1 MVLVYHF
8 QCMLYT
14 PLRLCEAYGSET
26 PRADEM
32 AGTVY
37 GSGPSLNLPS
47 DLSKKQPCLFINP
60 PVALFESTPGM
71 VLVATLTI

>member
-1 MVLVYHF
+1 
-8 QCMLYT
+8 MLYT
-14 PLRLCEAYGSET
+14 PPRLCEAYGSET

-37 GSGPSLNLPS
+37 GSEPSLNLPAICP
-47 DLSKKQPCLFINP
+47 KKQPGLFINP
-60 PVALFESTPGM
+60 PVALLESTPGM